1 VVKPAIGSSPVGVG
15 SQPERSWFSFFKGY
29 NCPDKRRDVL
39 ETTLKPQQGNLGKNE
54 MTTAVRKS
62 CRFGQIHEQINGR
75 KSKDVA
81 ESNAQPY
88 EQQ

>member
-1 VVKPAIGSSPVGVG
+1 VLGVNRRG
-15 SQPERSWFSFFKGY
+15 AGFPFLRGIIVQTKG
-29 NCPDKRRDVL
+29 DVL

-62 CRFGQIHEQINGR
+62 CRFGQIHEQINGG